1 MLFVL
6 GKMFL
11 CWNSFPESLTDKFFI
26 LPFREEA
33 NIEKTSERKKKRS
46 RPSHEFFFIT
56 DIAVL
61 LVEETVITE
70 KTDDLSQVTDKLYQV
85 MLYRKKPRQERDSN
99 S

>member
-33 NIEKTSERKKKRS
+33 NIEKTNERKKKD
-46 RPSHEFFFIT
+46 PDPVMNFF
-56 DIAVL
+56 L
-61 LVEETVITE
+61 
-70 KTDDLSQVTDKLYQV
+70 
-85 MLYRKKPRQERDSN
+85 
-99 S
+99 